1 MTFQPHPILV
11 ALLQLTCAAA
21 SAQVVEQRPAPSS
34 PEQPQT
40 IVITA
45 TKSAQPLAQTAN
57 SVTVL
62 DASAV
67 EARRIR
73 TLEDLP
79 AAVPNLQ
86 LNNSLGAG
94 TLGYLTIRGLGNGP
108 GSWDPAATIL
118 IDDVPFNDFFGY
130 TASLID
136 VQRIEVLRGPQGTL
150 YGGFAEA
157 GVIDIRSRLPG
168 LSFGGFGAL
177 ELSSRATARG
187 SMSLSAP
194 LAGKTFRLG
203 LAALAEQGN
212 GPIRNVATG
221 ENPRHRAEGVRL
233 QAVIEPNA
241 SLEALVTLSEQRLKD
256 KDGVQYLPLDR
267 SRYNQVIAPSGLSTG
282 AFELANDFAGERR
295 GDTSSQSLR
304 LTWKGPGVDVIGVAA
319 NRTFKGPFAFDFDFT
334 PIAAPNT
341 PGMLGQIVS
350 DSAYNTT
357 NRYVELRAQ
366 SAGAGKGSGAAG
378 LRWVLGA
385 SRSEQSV
392 QVLSD
397 GVWPNGNAA
406 FGIPAGGRF
415 GFNDATGEGSNQAL
429 FGQARLRV
437 LGDQLGLTAG
447 LRREQADRSG
457 VNRAVAF
464 GTPAF
469 EASSST
475 SRTLPKLGMD
485 WRVDHHTTLYANWAT
500 GWRPGGVNLYANT
513 STFGGR
519 TADPLTYGTQRTR
532 TVEAGVNLRRADL
545 GLELSA
551 ALFDTGV
558 KDYQETVLT
567 GTGTAYLANVPSV
580 KIRGAEAEL
589 RWRVLPSVTVNA
601 GIGLARARYDNY
613 FFGSNLLGGKQ
624 LANRPDWNAQLGATW
639 QQGPWS
645 LGADL
650 TGRAAFQS
658 AYQSDGS
665 TTRVPGHWAA
675 NVSTGYRSG
684 AWTFTGSVQNLAN
697 KEYFLNSNYVVAG
710 FQVPVGMTGAPRTVN
725 LKARYDF

>member
-1 MTFQPHPILV
+1 MRICLNSIVIAIAHAFPAAVLAQ
-11 ALLQLTCAAA
+11 AAA
-21 SAQVVEQRPAPSS
+21 GTGTTAAES
-34 PEQPQT
+34 PQT
-40 IVITA
+40 VVITA
-45 TKSAQPLAQTAN
+45 TKTTQPLAQTAN

-62 DASAV
+62 DGDAV

-130 TASLID
+130 TASLIGVD
-136 VQRIEVLRGPQGTL
+136 RIEVLRGPQGTL

-168 LSFGGFGAL
+168 LRLGGFGAL
-177 ELSSRATARG
+177 EVSSRSTLRASA
-187 SMSLSAP
+187 SVSAP
-194 LAGKTFRLG
+194 LAGRAFRLG
-203 LAALAEQGN
+203 VAALAEQGN

-221 ENPRHRAEGVRL
+221 DNPKHRAEGVRV
-233 QAVIEPNA
+233 QAVIEPSD
-241 SLEALVTLSEQRLKD
+241 SLQALVTISEQRLKD

-267 SRYNQVIAPSGLSTG
+267 SRYNQVIAPSGLVTG
-282 AFELANDFAGERR
+282 PFELANDFAGERR
-295 GDTSSQSLR
+295 GDTSSQSIR
-304 LTWKGPGVDVIGVAA
+304 LTWKGTGFDVIGVAA
-319 NRTFKGPFAFDFDFT
+319 NRSFDGPYAFDFDYT

-341 PGMLGQIVS
+341 PGMLGQVIS

-366 SAGAGKGSGAAG
+366 SAGTGG
-378 LRWVLGA
+378 LRWVVGA

-415 GFNDATGEGSNQAL
+415 GFNDATGDGSNQAV
-429 FGQARLRV
+429 FGQATLRF
-437 LGDQLGLTAG
+437 LGDQLGVTAG
-447 LRREQADRSG
+447 VRREQADRSG
-457 VNRAVAF
+457 VNRPVAF

-469 EASSST
+469 DAMLST
-475 SRTLPKLGMD
+475 SRTLPKLGLD
-485 WRVDHHTTLYANWAT
+485 WRFDPNTTVYANWAT

-519 TADPLTYGTQRTR
+519 AADPLTYGTQRTR
-532 TVEAGVNLRRADL
+532 TMEAGVNLRRSDL

-551 ALFDTGV
+551 AVFDTAV
-558 KDYQETVLT
+558 QDYQETVLT

-580 KIRGAEAEL
+580 KIRGAETEL
-589 RWRVLPSVTVNA
+589 RWRVHPSLTVNA
-601 GIGLARARYDNY
+601 GIGIARARYDNY

-624 LANRPDWNAQLGATW
+624 LANRPDWNAQLGLAW
-639 QQGPWS
+639 REGPWS

-650 TGRAAFQS
+650 SGSAGFQS

-665 TTRVPGHWAA
+665 TTRVPGHWIA
-675 NVSTGYRSG
+675 NVSAGYRWG
-684 AWTFTGSVQNLAN
+684 AWTLSGYVQNLAN
-697 KEYFLNSNYVVAG
+697 KEYFVNSNYVVAG
-710 FQVPVGMTGAPRTVN
+710 FQVPVGMAGAPRTVGV
-725 LKARYDF
+725 KARFDF

>member
-1 MTFQPHPILV
+1 MKHSIRPI
-11 ALLQLTCAAA
+11 ALAIIQLAA
-21 SAQVVEQRPAPSS
+21 SAAWAQSTGASSATPPEQVV
-34 PEQPQT
+34 QT
-40 IVITA
+40 VVITA

-62 DASAV
+62 DGEAV

-136 VQRIEVLRGPQGTL
+136 VERIEVLRGPQGTL

-168 LSFGGFGAL
+168 LRLAGFGAL
-177 ELSSRATARG
+177 EVSSRATVRA
-187 SMSLSAP
+187 SASLSAP
-194 LAGKTFRLG
+194 LAGRAFRLG
-203 LAALAEQGN
+203 VAALAEQGN

-221 ENPRHRAEGVRL
+221 DNPKHRAEGVRL
-233 QAVIEPNA
+233 QAVIEPTS
-241 SLEALVTLSEQRLKD
+241 SLEALVTISEQRLKD

-267 SRYNQVIAPSGLSTG
+267 NRYNQVIAPSGLTT
-282 AFELANDFAGERR
+282 AKFELANDYAGERR

-304 LTWKGPGVDVIGVAA
+304 LTWKGAGFDVIGVAA
-319 NRTFKGPFAFDFDFT
+319 NRKFEGPYAFDFDYT
-334 PIAAPNT
+334 PIAAPGT
-341 PGMLGQIVS
+341 PGMLGQLIS

-357 NRYVELRAQ
+357 NRYYELRAQ
-366 SAGAGKGSGAAG
+366 SAGVAGV
-378 LRWVLGA
+378 RWVVGA

-415 GFNDATGEGSNQAL
+415 GFNDATGDGSNQAL
-429 FGQARLRV
+429 FGQATLRF

-457 VNRAVAF
+457 VNRDVAF
-464 GTPAF
+464 GTPGFNA
-469 EASSST
+469 ALST
-475 SRTLPKLGMD
+475 SRTLPKLGLD
-485 WRVDHHTTLYANWAT
+485 WRFDRNTTVYANWAT

-519 TADPLTYGTQRTR
+519 TADPITYGTQRTR
-532 TVEAGVNLRRADL
+532 TLEAGVNLRRNDL

-551 ALFDTGV
+551 AVFDTAV

-589 RWRVLPSVTVNA
+589 RWRVVPSITLNA
-601 GIGLARARYDNY
+601 GIGLARARYDDY
-613 FFGSNLLGGKQ
+613 FFGGNLLGGKQ
-624 LANRPDWNAQLGATW
+624 LANRPDWNTQLGVAW
-639 QQGPWS
+639 QEGPWS

-650 TGRAAFQS
+650 AGSAAFQS

-665 TTRVPGHWAA
+665 TTRVPGHWIA
-675 NVSTGYRSG
+675 NISAGYRTG
-684 AWTFTGSVQNLAN
+684 AWTLTGTVQNLAD

-710 FQVPVGMTGAPRTVN
+710 FQVPVGMTGAPRTVGV
-725 LKARYDF
+725 KARYEF